1 MRPAINCPLP
11 FGDLQ
16 IGGLQLTL
24 APLNGEL
31 FINCQLSC
39 LDTIYNLL
47 SDLDISTIA
56 YIRPFLLCTNIK
68 HPFLC
73 NLRDGL
79 YRQCSQSAI
88 ADVKQSAEIVENR
101 GISPLR
107 VVILCSN

>member
-79 YRQCSQSAI
+79 YRQCSQSAMLMLSNQP
-88 ADVKQSAEIVENR
+88 KLLKIVEFR
-101 GISPLR
+101 R
-107 VVILCSN
+107 